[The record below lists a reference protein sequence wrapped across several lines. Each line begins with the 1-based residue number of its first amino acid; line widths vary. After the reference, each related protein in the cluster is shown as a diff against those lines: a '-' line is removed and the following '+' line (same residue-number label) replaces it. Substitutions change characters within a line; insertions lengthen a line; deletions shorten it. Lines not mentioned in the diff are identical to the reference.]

1 MKKKAF
7 LLACAAATLGACCRQ
22 TPEPAIPA
30 DRDIERS
37 IGKILKNMTL
47 EEKVGQMTQITA
59 TVIAE
64 GLEITPAGDSILRV
78 HKIGSVLNTPG
89 EIAQS
94 PQAYEKFISEL
105 QRISLETTG
114 IPCLYGLDHIHGTS
128 YVLGGTELRSM
139 K

>member
-1 MKKKAF
+1 
-7 LLACAAATLGACCRQ
+7 
-22 TPEPAIPA
+22 
-30 DRDIERS
+30 
-37 IGKILKNMTL
+37 
-47 EEKVGQMTQITA
+47 MTQITA
-59 TVIAE
+59 TAIAE